1 MPQCFMPMPTFQV
14 MTQKMP
20 EIFVPSVFALVD
32 DISAVALLETC
43 QARACVCVHSSLY
56 DYVQEFWGWVCWCV
70 LQYFP
75 FLLKSRT
82 FMRTCTNTG
91 TQKSSEDRPCN
102 AQVHLPPPLL
112 PLHLTPTHIFHH

>member
-1 MPQCFMPMPTFQV
+1 MPTFQV

-70 LQYFP
+70 LGIFP
-75 FLLKSRT
+75 LPVEVTHVHAHVHEHRH
-82 FMRTCTNTG
+82 
-91 TQKSSEDRPCN
+91 SEKQRG
-102 AQVHLPPPLL
+102 
-112 PLHLTPTHIFHH
+112 